1 MAFFDPGVEVWV
13 PREQDFVVPA
23 TVVEAFAPGQPGVVR
38 LRNVEDVLSLSAT
51 ETAGITGPVDSQVH

>member
-38 LRNVEDVLSLSAT
+38 LRNVEDAF
-51 ETAGITGPVDSQVH
+51 AKRN